1 MNARSLKAL
10 HVSLIACAAACVAAC
25 LAAGCG
31 GAKQADRSSGAAT
44 TAAPA
49 AAAPHIDPYRA
60 GVGYARCMRAH
71 GVPHPDPDRN
81 GDFHLTPAQERRM
94 GRATPQQHEAAD
106 AACFHYLKGTV
117 STAPLSKAAQRAALV
132 PLGAVRR
139 CMHARGYELGK
150 PMVRNMSRG
159 RAMFGFETAP
169 QHPSKQL
176 NAAEHAC
183 ERKAGLAKKLDAIIK
198 ADRGENR

>member
-1 MNARSLKAL
+1 VNNALR
-10 HVSLIACAAACVAAC
+10 VSLIACVAACV
-25 LAAGCG
+25 AAGCG
-31 GAKQADRSSGAAT
+31 GAKRADRPSAAAST
-44 TAAPA
+44 PAPA
-49 AAAPHIDPYRA
+49 AAAPHIDPHRA
-60 GVGYARCMRAH
+60 GVEYARCMRAH
-71 GVPHPDPDRN
+71 GVPHPDPDAE

-94 GRATPQQHEAAD
+94 HEASPQQHEAAD

-132 PLGAVRR
+132 PLGDVRR

-150 PMVRNMSRG
+150 PTVRNMSRG

-169 QHPSKQL
+169 LHPSKQL

-183 ERKAGLAKKLDAIIK
+183 ERKAGLARKLDAIIK

>member
-1 MNARSLKAL
+1 MNALR
-10 HVSLIACAAACVAAC
+10 VSVIACVAVC

-31 GAKQADRSSGAAT
+31 GAKREELPSGAAS
-44 TAAPA
+44 TAALA

-60 GVGYARCMRAH
+60 GVEYARCMRAH

-94 GRATPQQHEAAD
+94 HKASPQQHEAAD

-132 PLGAVRR
+132 PLGDVRR
-139 CMHARGYELGK
+139 CMHERGYELGK

-159 RAMFGFETAP
+159 RAMFGFETTP
-169 QHPSKQL
+169 LHPSKQL
-176 NAAEHAC
+176 NASEHAC
-183 ERKAGLAKKLDAIIK
+183 ERKVGLAKKLDAIIK
-198 ADRGENR
+198 ADRAENR